1 MAFKDLDEFFDD
13 TLPLPVGNKYYKIP
27 SPPAEIGLWCQRVL
41 VAGIEIASGEQ
52 AGAVPEM
59 PTILGDDEEKDLYR
73 KLLGPVWQELW
84 DDGVSWEKIKHIG
97 QTAFIWVGGSRE
109 MAEVFWNSGGDPKAP
124 APNRAARRQPA
135 STGTG
140 AAGTTKPASS
150 TSTTR
155 SRTTGTVKPVSRRS
169 PGK

>member
-13 TLPLPVGNKYYKIP
+13 TLALPVGNKLYRVP

-41 VAGIEIASGEQ
+41 GAGIAISG
-52 AGAVPEM
+52 GHDPDTVPAM
-59 PTILGDDEEKDLYR
+59 PQDFNDEEERDLYER
-73 KLLGPVWQELW
+73 LLGPVWQELH
-84 DDGVSWEKIKHIG
+84 DDQVSWEKIKMIG
-97 QTAFIWVGGSRE
+97 MTAFVWVGGSRD
-109 MAEVFWNSGGDPKAP
+109 MAEKFWNSGADPKVL
-124 APNRAARRQPA
+124 APNRADRRSAA

-140 AAGTTKPASS
+140 AAGTTKAAGS

-155 SRTTGTVKPVSRRS
+155 SRRTGTGPSDSRRS